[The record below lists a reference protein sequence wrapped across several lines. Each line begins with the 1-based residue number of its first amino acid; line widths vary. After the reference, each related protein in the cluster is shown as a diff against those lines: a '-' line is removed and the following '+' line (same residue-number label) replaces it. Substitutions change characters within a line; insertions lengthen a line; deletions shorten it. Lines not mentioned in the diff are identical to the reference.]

1 VNMRSPA
8 LLCCVLFSFGVLAQ
22 TLPPAPKARVI
33 DINPKP
39 GYFNEPSI
47 AVNTKDPQ
55 KLVVAWQVNASVAY
69 SDDGGQ
75 TWTGSFVVDDVTGIH
90 FSPTVSVDSA
100 GNVNVFFYDR
110 RENPGTSTTNVY
122 FAQSADGGATFA
134 PNIRVT
140 EVATTWGSIPSD
152 ITPNFGDY
160 MTSLS
165 VGTDVLITWSDG
177 RNGDPDSYFAR
188 LTPAMMANQ

>member
-1 VNMRSPA
+1 MPA
-8 LLCCVLFSFGVLAQ
+8 F
-22 TLPPAPKARVI
+22 P
-33 DINPKP
+33 
-39 GYFNEPSI
+39 
-47 AVNTKDPQ
+47 
-55 KLVVAWQVNASVAY
+55 SVAIDRSGGAFDGRIY
-69 SDDGGQ
+69 VTFHSACSEVAGNIYLASSDDGGQ

-122 FAQSADGGATFA
+122 FAQSVDGGASFA

-140 EVATTWGSIPSD
+140 EVATTWGSAASD

-165 VGTDVLITWSDG
+165 LGTDVLITWSDG
-177 RNGDPDSYFAR
+177 RSGDPDAYFAR
-188 LTPAMMANQ
+188 LTPAMIANQ